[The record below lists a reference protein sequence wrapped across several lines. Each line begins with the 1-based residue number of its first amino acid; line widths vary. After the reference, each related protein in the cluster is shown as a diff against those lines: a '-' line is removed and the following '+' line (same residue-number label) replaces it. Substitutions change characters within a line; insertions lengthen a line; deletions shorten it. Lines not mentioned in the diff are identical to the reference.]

1 MAKGAANEQ
10 VMGDLHQKVAQ
21 VFLRILNDYEKA
33 SEVATAVDEATEEL
47 LLGSE
52 PNPAMMGA
60 ITKFLKDNSIA
71 FDTEEIQQLTDTQQR
86 LNARRVRRGNLV
98 SLGNLALVEPD
109 E

>member
-21 VFLRILNDYEKA
+21 VFIRILDEYEKA
-33 SEVATAVDEATEEL
+33 AAIPFDADAETAEP
-47 LLGSE
+47 LGSE
-52 PNPAMMGA
+52 PNSAMLGA

-86 LNARRVRRGNLV
+86 LNARRARRGNLV
-98 SLGNLALVEPD
+98 GLGNLALVEPD